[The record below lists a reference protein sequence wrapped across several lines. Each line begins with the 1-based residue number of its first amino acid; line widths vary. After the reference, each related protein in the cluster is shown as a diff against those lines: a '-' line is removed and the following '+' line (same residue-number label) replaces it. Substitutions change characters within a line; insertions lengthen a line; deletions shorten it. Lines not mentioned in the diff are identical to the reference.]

1 MKGVLVDTS
10 VWIDFFNDISTK
22 EAELLHSYIET
33 DFPVYI
39 CATIL
44 QEILQGFS
52 RDRDY
57 QIAKDLLLS
66 YPFLQTD
73 PVEFAMGAA
82 ELYRR
87 IKKRG
92 KTIRKSND
100 CLIAYHAIFYH
111 FPILHRDG
119 DFSIIS
125 QHSKLKVV
133 QTVV

>member
-1 MKGVLVDTS
+1 MKGILVDTS

-22 EAELLHSYIET
+22 EAELLNSYIET

-39 CATIL
+39 CETIL

-73 PVEFAMGAA
+73 TVEFAMGAA
-82 ELYRR
+82 EL
-87 IKKRG
+87 
-92 KTIRKSND
+92 
-100 CLIAYHAIFYH
+100 
-111 FPILHRDG
+111 
-119 DFSIIS
+119 
-125 QHSKLKVV
+125 
-133 QTVV
+133 